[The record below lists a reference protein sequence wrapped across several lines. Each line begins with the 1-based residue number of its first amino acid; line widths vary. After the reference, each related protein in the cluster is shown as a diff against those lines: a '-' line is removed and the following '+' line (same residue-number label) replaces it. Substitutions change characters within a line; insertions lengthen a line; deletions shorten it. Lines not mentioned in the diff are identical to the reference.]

1 MRKVFFVIII
11 SGLFSYG
18 ASKMNSGGAEGTCTG
33 ASGILAQFELLDIL
47 QQGYTATLDRPSETY
62 WFDDK
67 VRHETFIR
75 KKGFSLMEPRWI
87 ERRPCH
93 L

>member
-67 VRHETFIR
+67 VRQ
-75 KKGFSLMEPRWI
+75 GGC
-87 ERRPCH
+87 ERRFFCSWGAGG
-93 L
+93 